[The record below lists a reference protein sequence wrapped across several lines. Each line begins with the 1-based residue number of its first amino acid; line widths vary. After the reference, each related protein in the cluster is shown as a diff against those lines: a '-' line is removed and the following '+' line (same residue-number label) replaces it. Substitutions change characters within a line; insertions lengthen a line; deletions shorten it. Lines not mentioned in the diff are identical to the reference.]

1 MTSSITVAGATCA
14 ALLCL
19 YAISTSPTAD
29 TSLRGS
35 GERRGAKLA
44 RADAA
49 FRSAQDACENE
60 QAGVRDI
67 CFKRAKAAYIG
78 DIVDANART
87 NAGR

>member
-1 MTSSITVAGATCA
+1 VTTSITVTEAACA

-35 GERRGAKLA
+35 GERHGAKLA

-49 FRSAQDACENE
+49 SRSAQMACENE
-60 QAGVRDI
+60 QAGARDI

-78 DIVDANART
+78 DIVDASARA